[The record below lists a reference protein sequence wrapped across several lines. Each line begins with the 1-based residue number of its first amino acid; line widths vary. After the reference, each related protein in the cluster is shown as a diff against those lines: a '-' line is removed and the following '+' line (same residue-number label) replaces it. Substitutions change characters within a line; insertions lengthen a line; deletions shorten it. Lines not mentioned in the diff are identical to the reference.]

1 MSLSRLLRFQLRCLL
16 TPQLEVGPLR
26 RASHY
31 LAATALSP
39 GVILR
44 FSRWTRTMRSEEIQP
59 WIGPERCCIVL
70 LSYRRPANIPLLV
83 ESFLRCD
90 FVGHVVV
97 SNNNPE
103 VDLSGPLAAFNDPRL
118 ELIQQTKATKQGI
131 RFELAQRHAGRF
143 EYFFSPD
150 DDRFLLPS
158 QLRQL
163 FAALVAEPEVPHGI
177 EGEVRAVRGDWD
189 DYPFR
194 VGAVDDG
201 RADHLTGY
209 YAFTRL
215 HLRRALE
222 TFESLGWKELDK
234 VGNGEDIVLSF
245 AGDGRPRIHDLGKIL
260 ECESWSLAGV
270 ATWQTHEGF
279 FEQRKDL
286 HDRLQER
293 RSSYA
298 AQLR

>member
-1 MSLSRLLRFQLRCLL
+1 MSVSRLLRFQLRCLY
-16 TPQLEVGPLR
+16 TPQLDVGPLR
-26 RASHY
+26 RLSHY
-31 LAATALSP
+31 LAATALAP
-39 GVILR
+39 RLILR
-44 FSRWTRTMRSEEIQP
+44 FYRWVRTMRTETIVP
-59 WIGPERCCIVL
+59 WDGPERCCVVL

-90 FVGHVVV
+90 FVGQVVV

-103 VDLSGPLAAFNDPRL
+103 VDLSGPLAVFDDPRL
-118 ELIQQTKATKQGI
+118 ELIQQPKATKQGI
-131 RFELAQRHAGRF
+131 RFALAQRHAGRF
-143 EYFFSPD
+143 DFFFSPD

-177 EGEVRAVRGDWD
+177 EGEVRVQRGDWEG
-189 DYPFR
+189 YPFR
-194 VGAVDDG
+194 VGSVDNG

-222 TFESLGWKELDK
+222 TFEKLGWKELDK

-245 AGDGRPRIHDLGKIL
+245 AGDDRPRIHDLGKIL

-270 ATWQTHEGF
+270 ATWMTHDDF

-293 RSSYA
+293 RTSYA